1 MAVADA
7 VADAEAGHT
16 ENEAKRHN
24 EQAPVPRQK
33 FALNATIRTH
43 SRTTGRATSH
53 CARHESPWPVL
64 QTIQGRTIQGPTN
77 SRSSYVLFLRR
88 SRDKSGPGEA
98 MRAIGAAP
106 GSSWP
111 LLGVEKLEEQKKKKK
126 N

>member
-16 ENEAKRHN
+16 ENEAQRHN

-53 CARHESPWPVL
+53 CARHESPLARAPDYS
-64 QTIQGRTIQGPTN
+64 G
-77 SRSSYVLFLRR
+77 SKLF
-88 SRDKSGPGEA
+88 RDPQ
-98 MRAIGAAP
+98 IG
-106 GSSWP
+106 
-111 LLGVEKLEEQKKKKK
+111 LF
-126 N
+126 